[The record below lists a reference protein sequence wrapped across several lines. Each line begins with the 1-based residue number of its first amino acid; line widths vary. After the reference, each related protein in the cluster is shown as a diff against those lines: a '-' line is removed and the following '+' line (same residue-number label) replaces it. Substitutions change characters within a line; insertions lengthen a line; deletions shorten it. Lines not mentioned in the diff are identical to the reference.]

1 MLLFKSLSYK
11 NLLSSGNSKTT
22 IDFTKNKLTLI
33 VGKNGAGKSTM
44 LDALTFSL
52 YGKTF
57 RSINKPL
64 LVNSINKKDMLVEI
78 EFITGGSSYLVRRGM
93 KPNVFDIFKDGSI
106 INADAA
112 SRDYQDYLEK
122 HILKMNYKT
131 FCQVVIL
138 GSSSFVPFMQLPA
151 GARREVIE
159 DLLDLE
165 VFTIMNT
172 LLKTQISET
181 EQSIKQLSNDYEL
194 LSKKLE
200 LHQKMYDEMSTDNSV
215 LLEEVSKKI
224 DDLETKKTSEQTIIS
239 ELLEQKQVLVEKIK
253 NIDEVKTKLDK
264 FKDSKYSLD
273 SKLESLKKEVSFFTK
288 HDNCPT
294 CKQTIDVDF
303 REKTLTEKSGLLT
316 ECETKMSDVL
326 EKLQKTQ
333 LYLTKFSAIQ
343 DKIGQTTVQIAAR
356 MSTISNIE
364 KNILDFEKQKTRLDG
379 KKKEMMDN
387 NDIKTLETEK
397 ELLLYEKNKLLH
409 TKQLQQVTANMLK
422 DSGIKSLIIKQYVPV
437 INKLINKYLT
447 TMEFFCNFT
456 LDETFNETIKS
467 RYRDDF
473 SYFSFSEGEKRRIDL
488 AILFAWRALAK
499 LRNSASVNLLIFDEV
514 LDSSTDQQGIET
526 FFTLIKEEVEDTNV
540 FVISHVQGAHES
552 KFDRVLN
559 FKKDK
564 NFSVMSEE

>member
-1 MLLFKSLSYK
+1 
-11 NLLSSGNSKTT
+11 
-22 IDFTKNKLTLI
+22 
-33 VGKNGAGKSTM
+33 
-44 LDALTFSL
+44 LDQ
-52 YGKTF
+52 K
-57 RSINKPL
+57 
-64 LVNSINKKDMLVEI
+64 
-78 EFITGGSSYLVRRGM
+78 
-93 KPNVFDIFKDGSI
+93 
-106 INADAA
+106 
-112 SRDYQDYLEK
+112 QDLLEK
-122 HILKMNYKT
+122 
-131 FCQVVIL
+131 V
-138 GSSSFVPFMQLPA
+138 
-151 GARREVIE
+151 
-159 DLLDLE
+159 
-165 VFTIMNT
+165 
-172 LLKTQISET
+172 
-181 EQSIKQLSNDYEL
+181 
-194 LSKKLE
+194 
-200 LHQKMYDEMSTDNSV
+200 
-215 LLEEVSKKI
+215 
-224 DDLETKKTSEQTIIS
+224 
-239 ELLEQKQVLVEKIK
+239 K

-264 FKDSKYSLD
+264 FRDSKYALD
-273 SKLESLKKEVSFFTK
+273 SGLETLKKEVSFFTK

-294 CKQTIDVDF
+294 CKQTIDSGF
-303 REKTLTEKSGLLT
+303 REKTLAEKSSLLT
-316 ECETKMSDVL
+316 ECEIKMTDVL

-333 LYLTKFSAIQ
+333 AYLSKFSAIQ
-343 DKIGQTTVQIAAR
+343 DKIAQLTVQIAAR

-364 KNILDFEKQKTRLDG
+364 KNILDFEKQKTRLDS

-387 NDIKTLETEK
+387 NDITALETEK
-397 ELLLYEKNKLLH
+397 ELILYEKNKLLH
-409 TKQLQQVTANMLK
+409 NKQLQQITANMLK

-559 FKKDK
+559 FKKEK
-564 NFSVMSEE
+564 NFSIMLEE